1 MLSVVL
7 NSACADNC
15 NFTTVYCITQEQMVE
30 LRDLFRNPDATEFCI
45 VTIPTQLAI
54 AESGRLLDS
63 LDTQGIAVN
72 NMVVN
77 QVRCA
82 TAIHRNTLPVY

>member
-1 MLSVVL
+1 
-7 NSACADNC
+7 
-15 NFTTVYCITQEQMVE
+15 MVE

-77 QVRCA
+77 QVRCMLLYPYRYVLGHTAVSVIA
-82 TAIHRNTLPVY
+82 TALHTACRVAVV

>member
-1 MLSVVL
+1 
-7 NSACADNC
+7 
-15 NFTTVYCITQEQMVE
+15 MVE

-54 AESGRLLDS
+54 VESGRLLDS

-77 QVRCA
+77 QVRC
-82 TAIHRNTLPVY
+82 